1 MSTVDLLNR
10 IQKFLDSLGTGKPL
24 IVSEAKELSN
34 LIEQNKLE
42 TQDIIR
48 EGMQSYEHKD

>member
-1 MSTVDLLNR
+1 MSTIDLLNK

-34 LIEQNKLE
+34 LIEENKQI

>member
-42 TQDIIR
+42 TQEIIR